1 MRHHL
6 RPIGGA
12 ATPRTRSGRA
22 GQTVGSIRW
31 GCAVTP
37 SETPSDDG
45 PPPPSELSRMLSGV
59 QRMLFD
65 DRVVEA
71 LTVGAQLADA
81 DDPRTRVDAR
91 IYRLAALINLD
102 RSGEYAAAVDAAF
115 EAVRGYPEP
124 GRYGRVHALA
134 AVTAYRFGSLERC
147 VNHLVRAAFALKAVE
162 LTDAMAAWG
171 WHNLAMAYSYTGFHG
186 YATGAI
192 EQAREVAAA
201 IGLPASD
208 FVAPGIRL
216 RLAVSLDHRGDA
228 DGCQRVLRDLVQ
240 DCQAKAASGEL
251 EKTRPI
257 NRANFG
263 YAAVRLAAMGY
274 KRALDG
280 LDPVPLLRVGSSRR
294 ADDLRTL
301 GRACLA
307 ISAGRPIEAVARL
320 ETAGVSD
327 ETAGAGEVPR
337 LRALAHV
344 ATGDYASAY
353 AADRQA
359 FRVAS
364 ADMERLR
371 DLFMDGVA
379 ARLDRENLHERVAK
393 YQDEAN
399 TDPLTGLPNRRYL
412 EQYVA
417 DLVGHGGSAVLGVCD
432 LDGFKKVNTVHGHL
446 SGDIVL
452 QRVAGVLNRVMRR
465 GDFVARYGGDEFV
478 VLLPSTSRAE
488 ANEIERRIVGAVTGE
503 DWNALVPGTPIS
515 ITIGWAAVGEGGLT
529 RVIDAFESADMAML
543 HAKAAPRAS

>member
-1 MRHHL
+1 MTQTADERASHL
-6 RPIGGA
+6 QA
-12 ATPRTRSGRA
+12 
-22 GQTVGSIRW
+22 
-31 GCAVTP
+31 P
-37 SETPSDDG
+37 S
-45 PPPPSELSRMLSGV
+45 SEIERMLSGV

-65 DRVVEA
+65 DRVTEA
-71 LTVGAQLADA
+71 LAVGAQLANA

-102 RSGEYAAAVDAAF
+102 RSTEYSAAVDAAF
-115 EAVRGYPEP
+115 EALRAYPEP

-147 VNHLVRAAFALKAVE
+147 VNHLVRSAFALKAVE
-162 LTDAMAAWG
+162 LTDAMTAWG
-171 WHNLAMAYSYTGFHG
+171 WHNLSNAYSYTGFHG
-186 YATGAI
+186 YALSAI
-192 EQAREVAAA
+192 EKAREVAHE

-208 FVAPGIRL
+208 FVTPGIRL
-216 RLAVSLDHRGDA
+216 RLAVSLDQRGDT

-240 DCQAKAASGEL
+240 DCQAKLASGEL
-251 EKTRPI
+251 AQTRPI
-257 NRANFG
+257 NRANYG
-263 YAAVRLAAMGY
+263 YAAVRLAALGY
-274 KRALDG
+274 RRVLDEI
-280 LDPVPLLRVGSSRR
+280 DPRPLLRDGASRR
-294 ADDLRTL
+294 ADDLRAL
-301 GRACLA
+301 GRACHA
-307 ISAGRPIEAVARL
+307 IAIGRPIEAVARL
-320 ETAGVSD
+320 ETAVVSD

-353 AADRQA
+353 TADRQA
-359 FRVAS
+359 HRVAS
-364 ADMERLR
+364 ADTDRLR

-379 ARLDRENLHERVAK
+379 ARLDRDNLHERVAK

-488 ANEIERRIVGAVTGE
+488 AHEIERRIMAAVIGE
-503 DWNALVPGTPIS
+503 DWSALVPGTPIS
-515 ITIGWAAVGEGGLT
+515 ITIGWAVIGEGGST
-529 RVIDAFESADMAML
+529 RVAEAFETADMAML
-543 HAKAAPRAS
+543 SAKTTQRAS

>member
-1 MRHHL
+1 
-6 RPIGGA
+6 
-12 ATPRTRSGRA
+12 
-22 GQTVGSIRW
+22 
-31 GCAVTP
+31 
-37 SETPSDDG
+37 
-45 PPPPSELSRMLSGV
+45 MLSGV

-65 DRVVEA
+65 DRVTEA
-71 LTVGAQLADA
+71 LAVGAQLANA

-102 RSGEYAAAVDAAF
+102 RSTEYAAAVDAAF
-115 EAVRGYPEP
+115 DALRRYPEP

-147 VNHLVRAAFALKAVE
+147 VNHLVRSAFALKAVE

-171 WHNLAMAYSYTGFHG
+171 WHNLANAYSYTGFHG
-186 YATGAI
+186 YALSAI
-192 EQAREVAAA
+192 EKAREVAAA

-208 FVAPGIRL
+208 FVTPGIRL
-216 RLAVSLDHRGDA
+216 RLAVSLDQRGDT

-240 DCQAKAASGEL
+240 DCQAKMASGEL
-251 EKTRPI
+251 AQTRPI
-257 NRANFG
+257 NRANYG
-263 YAAVRLAAMGY
+263 YAAVRLAALGY
-274 KRALDG
+274 RRVLDDI
-280 LDPVPLLRVGSSRR
+280 DPRPLLRDGASRR
-294 ADDLRTL
+294 ADDLRAL

-307 ISAGRPIEAVARL
+307 IAAGRPIEAVARL
-320 ETAGVSD
+320 ETAVRVRRDRRRRRGAPAAR
-327 ETAGAGEVPR
+327 AGPRGHRR
-337 LRALAHV
+337 LRGRPTRP
-344 ATGDYASAY
+344 TGRRTGSP
-353 AADRQA
+353 
-359 FRVAS
+359 S
-364 ADMERLR
+364 ADTDRLR

-488 ANEIERRIVGAVTGE
+488 AHEIERRIVGR
-503 DWNALVPGTPIS
+503 
-515 ITIGWAAVGEGGLT
+515 GG
-529 RVIDAFESADMAML
+529 R
-543 HAKAAPRAS
+543 